1 MTVAH
6 AAGVREDCY
15 SCVRNAS
22 LDALP
27 PRERI
32 LLGPGWRVVHAIRA
46 ALPGWLVVVAR
57 RHVTSP
63 AELTA
68 AEASEL
74 GLVTWR
80 LSRALIDV
88 TGCAKTYVVA
98 FSEAEGFTH
107 LHVHV
112 IPWAADLPVAE
123 RGPAVFSYLRRPP
136 AEWVSPDTMDSLAQ
150 ALAISLA
157 SIS

>member
-1 MTVAH
+1 MTVTR

-15 SCVRNAS
+15 SCVRNVS

-46 ALPGWLVVVAR
+46 ALPGWLVAVAR

-68 AEASEL
+68 ADSANNN
-74 GLVTWR
+74 
-80 LSRALIDV
+80 
-88 TGCAKTYVVA
+88 
-98 FSEAEGFTH
+98 
-107 LHVHV
+107 
-112 IPWAADLPVAE
+112 LPSS
-123 RGPAVFSYLRRPP
+123 FLRRPMVGLT
-136 AEWVSPDTMDSLAQ
+136 AG
-150 ALAISLA
+150 
-157 SIS
+157 